1 MEAQR
6 MNPMIGIRLTKGFL
20 VAKGYKVQLHRIRE
34 SLMRTDPIGL
44 VERRTQTVVRRRYQ
58 VHGPLSLWHID
69 GNHKLIRY

>member
-1 MEAQR
+1 
-6 MNPMIGIRLTKGFL
+6 MNPMIGTRLTKGFL
-20 VAKGYKVQLHRIRE
+20 VAKGYKVQLDRIRE

-69 GNHKLIRY
+69 GNHKLKRY